1 MLKLLNKSHINGLNP
16 VTIIFT
22 VFFILG
28 LYFLFLIREILV
40 LIFLAFILMV
50 ALKPLSK
57 KIHTLFR
64 LPKGISIFLSYIT
77 LILLILVFFAVLVPP
92 LVVQLS
98 GLLKFVDIPFFQEQI
113 SEFKFTL
120 TELSAL
126 AGRVGTSVGAIFSII
141 GSTFSGIFTFFTLLV
156 LSYFILEERDNL
168 PEKLSWFTKDK
179 AEKERFTKLIDS
191 IEEQLGGWV
200 RGEIILMLLIGL
212 LTYVGLTLLGVPYAL
227 PLAMLAGLLEILPN
241 IGPTIAAVPAI
252 TIALLTNGPVMAGA
266 VLILNILIQQLEN
279 NFFVPKVM
287 KAAAN
292 VSPLASI
299 ISILIG
305 LQLSGVMG
313 ALLAVPL
320 YIVIRTIYSFYF
332 YQHRS

>member
-1 MLKLLNKSHINGLNP
+1 MLKLLNKTYINGLNP
-16 VTIIFT
+16 LTIIFA
-22 VFFILG
+22 VFFLLG

-57 KIHTLFR
+57 KIHTLFK
-64 LPKGISIFLSYIT
+64 LPLGFSIFLSYIV
-77 LILLILVFFAVLVPP
+77 LLFLLVVFFAVLVPP
-92 LVVQLS
+92 LVTQLS
-98 GLLKFVDIPFFQEQI
+98 GLLKFVNIPVLQEQI
-113 SEFKFTL
+113 LEFKFTL
-120 TELSAL
+120 TEISDI
-126 AGRVGTSVGAIFSII
+126 AGKVGTSVGAIFSII

-156 LSYFILEERDNL
+156 LSYFLLVERQDL
-168 PEKLSWFTKDK
+168 PQKLSWFTRDK
-179 AEKERFTKLIDS
+179 SEKERFSKLIDS

-200 RGEIILMLLIGL
+200 RGEIILMLMIGI
-212 LTYVGLTLLGVPYAL
+212 LTFVGLTLLGVPYAL
-227 PLAMLAGLLEILPN
+227 PLAMLAGMLEILPN
-241 IGPTIAAVPAI
+241 IGPTSAAVPAI
-252 TIALLTNGPVMAGA
+252 AIAFITNGPVMAGA

-305 LQLSGVMG
+305 LKLGGVMG

-320 YIVIRTIYSFYF
+320 YIVMRTVYSVYF